1 MRYWIAAILTIL
13 FLCAAPL
20 KAERIKDITTI
31 VGERGNQLWGTGLVI
46 GLNGTGD
53 DSQASRQAAAS
64 FLRRNGQVVSPDD
77 AASKNIAM
85 VVVTAELP
93 PFQRKGTR
101 IDVTVSAL
109 GNASSLQGGT
119 LLMTTLTGADGQ
131 VYATVQGSISTGGF
145 AVSGDSASI
154 TKNHNTVGRIPAGAI
169 VEKEEIADFVEN
181 GHITL
186 QLRNADFTTADRIAK
201 AINTAFK
208 QSAFAMDAGT
218 IRVRIPATLRRSQLA
233 WFIDRLGVLQVEVDF
248 PAVVVINERTGTI
261 VVGQNV
267 GISMVAIAHGNL
279 SIKTQEKTF
288 VSQPGPLARV
298 GNTEKY
304 QESEITAAEEIGD
317 LRVIRRKV
325 SVAELA
331 EVLNAMG
338 LTPRDLVSI
347 FEALRNAGALQAE
360 LRIM

>member
-1 MRYWIAAILTIL
+1 MRYWIAAILAMVML
-13 FLCAAPL
+13 SAAPVQ
-20 KAERIKDITTI
+20 AERIKDIVEI
-31 VGERGNQLWGTGLVI
+31 VGVRSNQLYSTGLVI

-64 FLRRNGQVVSPDD
+64 FLRRTGQVVSPDD

-85 VVVTAELP
+85 VVVTADLP
-93 PFQRKGTR
+93 PFARKDTR
-101 IDVTVSAL
+101 IDVTVSAI

-119 LLMTTLTGADGQ
+119 LLMTTLRGADGE

-145 AVSGDSASI
+145 AVSGDSATV
-154 TKNHNTVGRIPAGAI
+154 TKNHNTVGRIPAGAM
-169 VEKEEIADFVEN
+169 VEREEIASFVEN
-181 GHITL
+181 GHVTL

-201 AINTAFK
+201 VINKTFK
-208 QSAFAMDAGT
+208 QSAFAMDAGAV
-218 IRVRIPATLRRSQLA
+218 RVRIPVTLRRSELA
-233 WFIDRLGVLQVEVDF
+233 NFIDRLGALEVEVDF

-261 VVGQNV
+261 VVGQHV
-267 GISMVAIAHGNL
+267 GISMVGITHANL
-279 SIKTQEKTF
+279 SITTQEITR

-298 GNTEKY
+298 GETKEY
-304 QESEITAAEEIGD
+304 QESEITAAEGIG
-317 LRVIRRKV
+317 RMAVVPRKV

-338 LTPRDLVSI
+338 LTPRDMVAI
-347 FEALRNAGALQAE
+347 FESLRSAGALQAE

>member
-1 MRYWIAAILTIL
+1 MRHWMAAILAIL
-13 FLCAAPL
+13 LLCASPV
-20 KAERIKDITTI
+20 KAERIKDIVEI
-31 VGERGNQLWGTGLVI
+31 VGVRGNQLWGTGLVI
-46 GLNGTGD
+46 GLDGTGD
-53 DSQASRQAAAS
+53 DSEASRQAVAS
-64 FLRRNGQVVSPDD
+64 FLRRTGQVISPDD
-77 AASKNIAM
+77 ASSKNIAI
-85 VVVTAELP
+85 VAVTTELP
-93 PFQRKGTR
+93 PFARKGTR

-109 GNASSLQGGT
+109 GDASSLQGGT

-145 AVSGDSASI
+145 AVSGETASV
-154 TKNHNTVGRIPAGAI
+154 TKNHNTVGRIPSGAI
-169 VEKEEIADFVEN
+169 IEKEEIADFVEN
-181 GHITL
+181 GHMTL
-186 QLRNADFTTADRIAK
+186 QLRNADFTTAGRIAK
-201 AINTAFK
+201 AINAAFK

-218 IRVRIPATLRRSQLA
+218 VRVRIPPTLKRSQLVR
-233 WFIDRLGVLQVEVDF
+233 FIDRMGALQVEVDF

-288 VSQPGPLARV
+288 VSQPTPLSRV
-298 GNTEKY
+298 GSTEKY
-304 QESEITAAEEIGD
+304 LESEITAAEEISN
-317 LRVIRRKV
+317 LYVIRRKV